1 MGLISTTIPNLV
13 NGVSQQPYA
22 LRLASQCEQL
32 VNAYPSVV
40 EGLRKRPGSRYLGT
54 LPAVSGDPFL
64 HVINRDTTEKYVVAV
79 VNGDLKVFDLLGDEK
94 TVSFPNGKAYL
105 NTGSAMQ
112 DLQFMTV
119 ADYTFVVNKTVT
131 VRASAAKFPTRPYE
145 ALVWVKQGSYGA
157 KYTLNV
163 DGKTTTYTVP
173 DGSSAAHAD
182 DVTTDFIATKLETGI
197 RGQLGGSWYVA
208 RQGSTLHIKR
218 HSGASFTIS
227 TDDSIGDNGL
237 DVLVQ
242 KTQRFSDLPARSV
255 DGFTLE
261 ISGDQSS
268 SFDNYY
274 VTYATEGTATGA
286 GIWKESMKGGE
297 VLGLDAS
304 TMPHVLIRNADG
316 TFTFKVADWTD
327 RKVGD
332 LDSNPLPSFVDR
344 KINDVFFH
352 RNRLGFVSDENVVF
366 SKAGGFFNFFVSTAT
381 TLLDDDPIDVGVSHT
396 KVSLLRHAVPFNET
410 LLLFSDKTQFQLG
423 VTDILTSETVSI
435 NQTTEY
441 ECSLK
446 AKPVGAGRFVYFA
459 VNRGEYTGIRE
470 YYVDG
475 DTESTDATEI
485 TGHVPRYLPGGA
497 HKIAASSNEDAIV
510 VLSEKEPDTLY
521 LYKFYYSGAE
531 KLQSAWS
538 KWQFKAY
545 DRILNCEFIESQLVV
560 LVSRGGQIHIERLN
574 LEPGAVQENWPLHVH
589 LDAVVDET
597 QVQVQFNEGDTTIE
611 GDDTTTI
618 VLPYR
623 HNSGLYPLQL
633 ITAPGGSRDEGIIV
647 DEFNYTARIVGES
660 TSITLS
666 GDWRNQP
673 FYIGIPYEFRYRFST
688 LVIKE
693 EAVGGGQMTVGKG
706 RIQLRNISLLYNRT
720 GYFRVEVTPFRRDTY
735 TYIYSGRVVGSGH
748 NLVGKVPIE
757 EGNFTFP
764 VASKNDAVTIE
775 IVNDTYLPCFLLSAE
790 WEAFYSIRSQRI

>member
-1 MGLISTTIPNLV
+1 MGLISTTIPNMV

-22 LRLASQCEQL
+22 LRLASQCEEL

-40 EGLRKRPGSRYLGT
+40 EGLRKRQGSRYLGT
-54 LPAVSGDPFL
+54 LPDLASDPFL
-64 HVINRDTTEKYVVAV
+64 HVINRDSTEKYVVAI
-79 VNGDLKVFDLLGDEK
+79 VNGDLKVFDLEGNEK
-94 TVSFPNGKAYL
+94 TVTFPDGKAYL
-105 NTGSAMQ
+105 NAASPMS
-112 DLQFMTV
+112 DLQCMTV
-119 ADYTFVVNKTVT
+119 ADYTFVLNKTVI
-131 VRASAAKFPTRPYE
+131 VRESASQSPVRPYE

-157 KYTLNV
+157 KYILRV
-163 DGKTTTYTVP
+163 DGKSTTYVVP
-173 DGSSAAHAD
+173 NGSDAAHAD
-182 DVTTDFIATKLETGI
+182 DVTTDFIAEKLRAGI
-197 RGQLGGSWYVA
+197 KGQLGGSWYVS

-218 HSGASFTIS
+218 NSGASFSIS
-227 TDDSIGDNGL
+227 TDDSVGDNGL

-255 DGFTLE
+255 NGFTLE

-274 VTYATEGTATGA
+274 VTYNTEGTADGA
-286 GIWKESMKGGE
+286 GVWKESLKGGE
-297 VLGLDAS
+297 VVGLDAT

-316 TFTFKVADWTD
+316 TFTFKVAEWAD

-352 RNRLGFVSDENVVF
+352 RNRLGFISDENVVF
-366 SKAGGFFNFFVSTAT
+366 SKASEFFNFFISTAT
-381 TLLDDDPIDVGVSHT
+381 ALLDDDPIDVGVSHT
-396 KVSLLRHAVPFNET
+396 KVSILRHAIPFNET

-423 VTDILTSETVSI
+423 VTDILTPETISI

-459 VNRGEYTGIRE
+459 VNRGAYTGIRE

-475 DTESTDATEI
+475 DTESTDAQEI
-485 TGHVPRYLPGGA
+485 TGHVPRYIPGGA

-510 VLSEKEPDTLY
+510 VLTEREPNAVY
-521 LYKFYYSGAE
+521 LYKYYYSGAE

-538 KWQFKAY
+538 KWVFPAC
-545 DRILNCEFIESQLVV
+545 DRILDCEFIESQLV
-560 LVSRGGQIHIERLN
+560 LLTAREGQVHIEKIN
-574 LEPGAVQENWPLHVH
+574 LEPGAIEEDWSLHVH
-589 LDAVVDET
+589 LDGVVSEA
-597 QVQVQFNEGDTTIE
+597 QVTTQFNEGDPTLE
-611 GDDTTTI
+611 GDNTTTI
-618 VLPYR
+618 TLPYK
-623 HNSGLYPLQL
+623 HDTSSQPLQL
-633 ITAPGGSRDEGIIV
+633 ITAPGGDRTEGVIE
-647 DEFNYTARIVGES
+647 DTFNSTARIVGDTTE
-660 TSITLS
+660 ITLS

-673 FYIGIPYEFRYRFST
+673 LYLGIPYEFRYRFST

-693 EAVGGGQMTVGKG
+693 EAVGGGEMTVGKG

-720 GYFRVEVTPFRRDTY
+720 GYFRIEVTPFGRDTY
-735 TYIYSGRVVGSGH
+735 TYTYSGRVVGSGH
-748 NLVGKVPIE
+748 NQVGRVPIE
-757 EGNFTFP
+757 EGDFTFP
-764 VASKNDAVTIE
+764 VASKNDTVTME
-775 IVNDTYLPCFLLSAE
+775 IVNDTYLPCFFLSAE